1 MVDVHEHEMG
11 DQAVRRGQLAA
22 QLPFLLAHALAHEAC
37 RIGCN
42 ESLVCTHEASSL
54 VSAEPTG

>member
-1 MVDVHEHEMG
+1 MG